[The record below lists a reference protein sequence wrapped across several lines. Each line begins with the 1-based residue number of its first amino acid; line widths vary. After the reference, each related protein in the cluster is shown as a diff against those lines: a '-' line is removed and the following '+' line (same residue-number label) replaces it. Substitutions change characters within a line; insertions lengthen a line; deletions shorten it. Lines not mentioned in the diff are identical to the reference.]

1 MSTVHPITAGGD
13 VRLVALDLY
22 KDIHKGIR
30 SELFTLTLDAG
41 RTDATDRVGRRM
53 LADHVAAVVD
63 LLVSHAEHEDEA
75 VQPSLE
81 THLPDLAARVELDHL
96 TLEARLDDLNGWAI
110 EVIEAPAAAARERLH
125 ALYVELASFTGAY
138 LAHQDVEERQ
148 IMPALM
154 DAVGFD
160 AVLAMHEAIVGSI
173 PPEEMAASLAIM
185 LPSMDVD
192 DRAELLGGMRA
203 GAPAEVFEG
212 VWALAGS
219 VLAPKDHQ
227 ALAIRLDLS

>member
-1 MSTVHPITAGGD
+1 MRTVHPTTTGSE

-30 SELFTLTLDAG
+30 SELFAITLEAG
-41 RTDATDRVGRRM
+41 RTDATDRAGRRR
-53 LADHVAAVVD
+53 LAERVAGVVD
-63 LLVSHAEHEDEA
+63 LLVTHAEHEDEA
-75 VQPSLE
+75 IQPSLE
-81 THLPDLAARVELDHL
+81 AHLPDLAAQVELDHL
-96 TLEARLDDLNGWAI
+96 TLEARLHDLGGWAM
-110 EVIEAPAAAARERLH
+110 EVVEAPSAAARERLH

-160 AVLAMHEAIVGSI
+160 AVLAMHQAIVGSI
-173 PPEEMAASLAIM
+173 PPEQMAASLAIM

>member
-1 MSTVHPITAGGD
+1 MSIVHPSTAGSD

-30 SELFTLTLDAG
+30 SELFAITLEAG
-41 RTDATDRVGRRM
+41 RTDAADRAGRAL
-53 LADHVAAVVD
+53 LAERVTGVVE
-63 LLVSHAEHEDEA
+63 LLVTHAEHEDDA
-75 VQPSLE
+75 IQPSLE
-81 THLPDLAARVELDHL
+81 SHLPDLAARVELDHL
-96 TLEARLDDLNGWAI
+96 TLEVRLHELRAWAMD
-110 EVIEAPAAAARERLH
+110 VVEAPPAAARERLH

-148 IMPALM
+148 IMPALI

-160 AVLAMHEAIVGSI
+160 AVLAMHQAIVGSI
-173 PPEEMAASLAIM
+173 PPEQMAAVLAIM

-192 DRAELLGGMRA
+192 DRAELLGGMRS